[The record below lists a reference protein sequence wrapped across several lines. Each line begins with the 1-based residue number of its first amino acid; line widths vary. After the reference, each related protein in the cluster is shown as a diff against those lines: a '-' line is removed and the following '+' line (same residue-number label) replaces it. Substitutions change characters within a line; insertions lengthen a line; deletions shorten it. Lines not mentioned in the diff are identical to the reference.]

1 MNEGALF
8 AVENLGFAYG
18 QTVVLRDIS
27 CALYPGC
34 FYGVVGPNG
43 CGKTTFVD
51 LLCGCKQPATGSVRL
66 GGRALN
72 DFGKR
77 QLARQL
83 ALVPQEFD
91 IGFDFTVEETV
102 MMGRHCHIGRFQA
115 PAAGD
120 WDKVRAAMVSLGVET
135 LAARP
140 LASLS
145 GGQKQRVIVA
155 RALAQDTVALF
166 FDEAT
171 ASLDI
176 RHALRIFNIARHLA
190 RQGRM
195 VVAVIHD
202 LNLAAAFCDHLLI
215 MKDGRLFAEGRADAA
230 MTAEVIAKVFETEA
244 EVGWNVFS
252 NSLQISYRYFDAPDR
267 R

>member
-8 AVENLGFAYG
+8 VVENLGFAYG
-18 QTVVLRDIS
+18 TTVVLRDIS

-34 FYGVVGPNG
+34 FYGVIGPNG
-43 CGKTTFVD
+43 CGKTTLVD
-51 LLCGCKQPATGSVRL
+51 LLCGCKQPATGSLSLR
-66 GGRALN
+66 GRVLN

-77 QLARQL
+77 ELARQL

-102 MMGRHCHIGRFQA
+102 MMGRHPHIGRFQA
-115 PAAGD
+115 PTAND
-120 WDKVRAAMVSLGVET
+120 WEKAWAAMVNLGIET

-155 RALAQDTVALF
+155 RALAQDTPALF

-171 ASLDI
+171 ASLDV
-176 RHALRIFNIARHLA
+176 RHALRIFNIARRLA
-190 RQGRM
+190 RSGRM
-195 VVAVIHD
+195 VLAVIHD

-215 MKDGRLFAEGRADAA
+215 MKDGRLFAQGRADITLTSAVIN
-230 MTAEVIAKVFETEA
+230 EVFATQA
-244 EVGWNVFS
+244 EVGWDNFS
-252 NSLQISYRYFDAPDR
+252 GSLRISYRYFDAG
-267 R
+267 